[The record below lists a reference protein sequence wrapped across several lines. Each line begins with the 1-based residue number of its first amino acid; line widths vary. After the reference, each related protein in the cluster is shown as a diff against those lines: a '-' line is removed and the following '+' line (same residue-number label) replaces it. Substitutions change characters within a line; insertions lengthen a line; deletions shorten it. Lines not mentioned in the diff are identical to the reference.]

1 MSVGAHPLHG
11 FTRIVVWVLLLGLAT
26 ASSAQPPWK
35 ISVLYWSDT
44 IAGQLAMREGLRRQV
59 RRFNQQAREHSG
71 QRTIV
76 LTEYVA
82 GDGPEGVER
91 QIAQFYQALK
101 TTPDL
106 VIAQPAD
113 SAALTEPLRQ
123 ANRKQI
129 PVLAYDQFIE
139 GGQLAGLVTSNNYQA
154 GYLAGEVVADLFPS
168 QHVLRLVL
176 LEYPLVSST
185 VLRVDGFLDALEDL
199 GQAYTLLHT
208 YRAIE
213 SVSGRQAA
221 KALLRDYPQPG
232 SVDVVFSVN
241 DGAGLAFRRELEK
254 AGRRDIRLASVDGD
268 PEQVASLSK
277 NGLLLVDSAQLCAVI
292 GEQTV
297 RAAVQWLNGDH
308 RRLLYQVPTYPV
320 TLQTR
325 EGYKGWYGEIPAPF
339 TKPWMS
345 RKPSWSHQIKILN
358 LQTDE

>member
-1 MSVGAHPLHG
+1 MTYVRYSSIAIILLALLSFPTGLLAEQPW
-11 FTRIVVWVLLLGLAT
+11 RIC
-26 ASSAQPPWK
+26 
-35 ISVLYWSDT
+35 VLYWSDT
-44 IAGQLAMREGLRRQV
+44 IPGQLAMREGLRRQV
-59 RRFNQQAREHSG
+59 KRHNRQLQQQPDMRA
-71 QRTIV
+71 ID

-82 GDGPEGVER
+82 GDGPEGAER

-101 TTPDL
+101 THPDL
-106 VIAQPAD
+106 IIVQPAD

-123 ANRKQI
+123 ANAKGI

-168 QHVLRLVL
+168 QHALRLVF

-199 GQAYTLLHT
+199 GQAYTLLHA
-208 YRAIE
+208 YQAVEPVAGRKAARA
-213 SVSGRQAA
+213 
-221 KALLRDYPQPG
+221 LMRDYPQPG

-241 DGAGLAFRRELEK
+241 DGGGLAFRRELER

-268 PEQVASLSK
+268 PEQVASLSE
-277 NGLLLVDSAQLCAVI
+277 NSLLLVDSAQLCAVI
-292 GEQTV
+292 GEQTIQ
-297 RAAVQWLNGDH
+297 AAVQWLKGDH

-320 TLQTR
+320 TVETR
-325 EGYKGWYGEIPAPF
+325 AGYKGWYGGVPATF

-345 RKPSWSHQIKILN
+345 RKPLWSHQIKVLN
-358 LQTDE
+358 LHADD